1 MHMLNVYF
9 NFKLLHPQPQ
19 QYFFL
24 PFSTSPRIELI
35 LKVFSDILLIE
46 LSLTFEEI
54 AGNISEAPFDSRK
67 YYMTYQN
74 TDSSL

>member
-9 NFKLLHPQPQ
+9 DFKLLHPQPQ
-19 QYFFL
+19 QYSFYCFQH
-24 PFSTSPRIELI
+24 PPRIELI

-54 AGNISEAPFDSRK
+54 AGYISEAPFDSRK